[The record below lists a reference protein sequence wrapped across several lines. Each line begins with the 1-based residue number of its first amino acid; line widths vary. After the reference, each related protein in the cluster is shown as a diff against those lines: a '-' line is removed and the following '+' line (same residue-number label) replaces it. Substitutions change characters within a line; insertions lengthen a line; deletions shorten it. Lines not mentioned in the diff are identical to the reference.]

1 MHDLLAGRALYPAPT
16 SPSLAVPGHAF
27 LTPPLPALATVP
39 LTVLPYTAALVA
51 WSAIS
56 IAMLVAGLALLGMRD
71 PRLYVISICSFP
83 FVESLAFGQTE
94 GVLIL
99 AAAVA
104 WRCRSSW
111 KGAVAVGVMLAVKP
125 ITWPLILWLL
135 FTRRAR
141 GAAVAA
147 ASVTVLVLVSWAC
160 VDFKGLVN
168 YPELLQADAHAAV
181 YFYAPMAGALH
192 LGASRMVATLSA
204 LTLTALMV
212 SATLAVATRR
222 DESLFTVALIGG
234 LLASPILEVH
244 YLALLLVPLAISR
257 RTLDVVWLL
266 FLALWLLAVQEQ
278 SGLWQVAIVLAIAA
292 TVAVF
297 VNSGVARGTKHQLAV
312 IQSEDAGAL
321 PV

>member
-1 MHDLLAGRALYPAPT
+1 
-16 SPSLAVPGHAF
+16 
-27 LTPPLPALATVP
+27 
-39 LTVLPYTAALVA
+39 
-51 WSAIS
+51 
-56 IAMLVAGLALLGMRD
+56 
-71 PRLYVISICSFP
+71 
-83 FVESLAFGQTE
+83 
-94 GVLIL
+94 
-99 AAAVA
+99 
-104 WRCRSSW
+104 
-111 KGAVAVGVMLAVKP
+111 
-125 ITWPLILWLL
+125 
-135 FTRRAR
+135 
-141 GAAVAA
+141 
-147 ASVTVLVLVSWAC
+147 
-160 VDFKGLVN
+160 
-168 YPELLQADAHAAV
+168 
-181 YFYAPMAGALH
+181 
-192 LGASRMVATLSA
+192 MVATLSA